1 MKENSIGHTYVA
13 CDIFLLSNELTRRE
27 WITETLL
34 DSGVQSQLNYLRNL
48 QIAIALYLYT
58 QIDEWTS
65 VINGIRCRCL
75 SFLRRADNGW
85 YVKSLIMILLTD
97 YEHMLMDLKKALAQT
112 KSLKTGRLSALS
124 VESSQLQVRVVS
136 KFHVISVK
144 WSGNLCLNKNHLSS
158 SLLITRILHLHNGR
172 TSFQGSNFKKK
183 KTTGSCN

>member
-1 MKENSIGHTYVA
+1 
-13 CDIFLLSNELTRRE
+13 
-27 WITETLL
+27 
-34 DSGVQSQLNYLRNL
+34 
-48 QIAIALYLYT
+48 
-58 QIDEWTS
+58 
-65 VINGIRCRCL
+65 
-75 SFLRRADNGW
+75 
-85 YVKSLIMILLTD
+85 MILLTD

-172 TSFQGSNFKKK
+172 TSFQGSNLKKK
-183 KTTGSCN
+183 DYRFMQLALRIFHLLQFWIICTEHFLKIYLIWNNGNTYIWVFPDDVPLFRKWPLESQSGFWNCGSIQM